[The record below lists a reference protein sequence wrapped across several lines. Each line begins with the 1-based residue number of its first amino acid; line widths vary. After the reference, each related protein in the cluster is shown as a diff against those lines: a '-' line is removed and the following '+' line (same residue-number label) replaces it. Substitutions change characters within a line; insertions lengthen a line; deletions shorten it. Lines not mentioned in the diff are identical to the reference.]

1 VTGPATQ
8 TGIVGR
14 EAELEAVRRF
24 LDGMPDRAAGLLIEG
39 DAGIG
44 KTTIWE
50 AAVESCGS
58 RGWTVLAARPAASET
73 GISFVGLIDL
83 LGPVVDAISQE
94 LPPPQREA
102 LDGALLRGSAGSTHA
117 VGAVLVAVTSVL
129 RHLAGR
135 SSRLVLAIDDLH
147 WLDTSTRRAL
157 DFAIRRLGSMPLLLL
172 ASTRTGAA
180 TSASTEAAV
189 GPECFER
196 LEVGPLSVGALYQLI
211 RGRTGR
217 SLPRPQVVRVHE
229 VSGGNPLYALELA
242 SVLDEAADAIGPH
255 GVLPVP
261 PRLNELLS
269 TRLRRLPARTSAALR
284 VASAMS
290 QPRVDT
296 LAAALEQPVAAV
308 VDDLAPAER
317 AGVIALDRGAI
328 RFAHPLLASIIY
340 DDVDQPT
347 RRRAHRLLAKAST
360 TPEEHARHLALAAPG
375 PDETVAAALDGA
387 VDESVRRGTTD
398 GALELA
404 ERALAMTPP
413 NDDLA
418 LARRAARA
426 GSLAATVGDQA
437 RARVRLGTA
446 AALLP
451 AGPERAAVLLEL
463 AEVADPPME
472 GLALCKRAL
481 DESAAEPRLSSR
493 IHRTRGAIAYV
504 LGLVADAEGEAALAV
519 ELARGTSDPAV
530 LGAALGDLGH
540 WTFCGGG
547 GIRRDL
553 FDQAIALDPGPG
565 MSSPRGHFA
574 KVLMDAGHLSEA
586 RPMLEEL
593 LAAANRLGDLRA
605 AAVYLLHLGELEVW
619 AGRWALAI
627 ERAEESL
634 LIRQHTNQPAAPLYV
649 KAMALAC
656 LGHLDAAQ
664 EAARLGLAEAERG
677 IDLVGIM
684 QNLRALGF
692 AAVSVG
698 DYAAA
703 QPLLA
708 RATDLH
714 RPRWTNEFGDSHCVV
729 DDIEAS
735 LGVGDIDRAREL
747 VAWMDRVGRATQRP
761 WTLAMAARSQG
772 LVHAHEGALDKAQ
785 AALDEALEQH
795 ERMEMPF
802 ELART
807 LLVAGTILRRRKQ
820 RGRSAELLRRAQ
832 AVFESLGAVVWLDR
846 ATAEIDRIGLRS
858 EAQRGLTPIEEQIA
872 RLVAEGMTNREIAER
887 VFLSPKTVEANLSR
901 VYRKLD
907 LRSRA
912 ELASALLAL
921 GQGRGRDRLGTRDSP
936 DYAATTR
943 A

>member
-8 TGIVGR
+8 PPIVGR
-14 EAELEAVRRF
+14 EAELEAVRAF
-24 LDGMPDRAAGLLIEG
+24 LDGMPARLAGLLIEG

-44 KTTIWE
+44 KTTLWE
-50 AAVESCGS
+50 AAVENCRS
-58 RGWTVLAARPAASET
+58 RGWTVLVSRPAASET
-73 GISFVGLIDL
+73 GIAFVGLIDL
-83 LGPVVDAISQE
+83 LGPIVDAASPA
-94 LPPPQREA
+94 LPPPQRDA
-102 LDGALLRGSAGSTHA
+102 LDGALMRGSAVSTHA
-117 VGAVLVAVTSVL
+117 AGAVLVAVTSVL
-129 RHLAGR
+129 RDLAAR
-135 SSRLVLAIDDLH
+135 SSRLVLAVDDLH
-147 WLDTSTRRAL
+147 WLDTSSRHAL
-157 DFAIRRLGSMPLLLL
+157 GFAIRRLGSFPLLLL
-172 ASTRTGAA
+172 ASTRSGAA
-180 TSASTEAAV
+180 TASSTEAAV
-189 GPECFER
+189 GPERLER
-196 LEVGPLSVGALYQLI
+196 LEVGPMSVAAVYQLI

-242 SVLDEAADAIGPH
+242 SALDEGADAIGPH
-255 GVLPVP
+255 GALPVP

-269 TRLRRLPARTSAALR
+269 TRLRRLPARTRAALR
-284 VASAMS
+284 VAAAMS
-290 QPRVDT
+290 QPRVDA
-296 LAAALEQPVAAV
+296 LATALDQPAVAAV
-308 VDDLAPAER
+308 DDLVPAER

-340 DDVDQPT
+340 DDADQPS
-347 RRRAHRLLAKAST
+347 RRRAHGLLAKVST
-360 TPEEHARHLALAAPG
+360 EPEERARHLALAAPG

-387 VDESVRRGTTD
+387 VDELVRRGTTD

-404 ERALAMTPP
+404 EQAISMTPP

-451 AGPERAAVLLEL
+451 PGPERAAVLLEL
-463 AEVADPPME
+463 ADVADPLME
-472 GLALCKRAL
+472 GLALCRRAL
-481 DESAAEPRLSSR
+481 DESAPEPRLSSR
-493 IHRTRGAIAYV
+493 IHRTRGSIAYA

-519 ELARGTSDPAV
+519 ELARGTGDDQV

-565 MSSPRGHFA
+565 MSSPRRHFA
-574 KVLMDAGHLSEA
+574 KVLMDAGHLAEA

-593 LAAANRLGDLRA
+593 LATANRLGDLRA
-605 AAVYLLHLGELEVW
+605 AAMYLLHLGELEVW
-619 AGRWALAI
+619 AGRWAVAI
-627 ERAEESL
+627 ERADESL

-649 KAMALAC
+649 KAMALAY
-656 LGHLDAAQ
+656 LGRLDAAQ
-664 EAARLGLAEAERG
+664 EVARLGLAEAERG
-677 IDLVGIM
+677 NDLVGIM

-692 AAVSVG
+692 AAVSIG
-698 DYAAA
+698 DHAAA

-735 LGVGDIDRAREL
+735 LGVGDIDRARDL
-747 VAWMDRVGRATQRP
+747 VAWMDRVGGATQRP
-761 WTLAMAARSQG
+761 WTLAMAARSRG
-772 LVHAHEGALDKAQ
+772 LIHAHEGSLDEAQ

-795 ERMEMPF
+795 EGMEMPF

-807 LLVAGTILRRRKQ
+807 LLAAGTILRRRKQ
-820 RGRSAELLRRAQ
+820 RAQSAELLRRAQ
-832 AVFESLGAVVWLDR
+832 AGFQSIGAAVWVDR
-846 ATAEIDRIGLRS
+846 ARAEIDRIGVRS

-901 VYRKLD
+901 IYRKLD
-907 LRSRA
+907 LRSRT
-912 ELASALLAL
+912 ELASALPRGA
-921 GQGRGRDRLGTRDSP
+921 GRGHVDGGTRDSP
-936 DYAATTR
+936 DYAATTK